1 MAIINGT
8 PGDDRSENGLFG
20 TEGDDTIFG
29 FEGRDDLTGEAGND
43 TLDGGEGDR
52 DQARYDSAPGPVTGN
67 LTTGVVSDGFGG
79 TDTLIN
85 IEEIRGSNFADT
97 LTGAESGEVRLNG
110 RGGDDTLIGNN
121 SSDEGGT
128 DLDGGDGNDT
138 LISIGGDFSFMQ
150 PGTGNDT
157 ITGSSN
163 FDTISY
169 FFSAGY
175 DDPPAIQGVAVT
187 FSDEGAGTVIDYR
200 GDTDTF
206 TGIERVEGTMLADT
220 FTGAAGFQSF
230 SGTGGNDTIDGGEG
244 DDEINYNS
252 TRDDFATESGVIVDL
267 EAGTSTDKFGD
278 TDTLISIEQVRGSDF
293 ADQIK
298 GDGQNNRLRGE
309 EGDDT
314 LEGGAG
320 DDQLRGDVGV
330 DTAVFEGDQSNYSL
344 SISSNE
350 ITITDRRVDG
360 QGSDELRDIEI
371 LDFGTELA
379 IFGDGPMSLDTFDDA
394 ASLSAS
400 EFSSIVELYI
410 AYFNRAPDAIGLNFW
425 ASSFARG
432 EVDVAQMAELFFDQP
447 ETRAAYTDVLDA
459 TGSQISD
466 IPAFVT
472 AVYSNVL
479 GRAFDEEGRDFW
491 VGALESGGITTG
503 AFIGEIIKGAKADP
517 ASDASQDFIDQQL
530 VDQQYLA
537 DKTDVGVHFAVINGM
552 SDTDN
557 AAATMSLFTGSQ
569 ESINAAVDESNQFLV
584 AAESSSDGEFLMPLV
599 GVLDDPFGVA

>member
-8 PGDDRSENGLFG
+8 PDDDRFENALIGTYENDVISGL
-20 TEGDDTIFG
+20 
-29 FEGRDDLTGEAGND
+29 EGRDDLTGNAGDD
-43 TLDGGEGDR
+43 TLDGGAGDR
-52 DQARYDSAPGPVTGN
+52 DSVRYDTSPEPIVGN
-67 LTTGVVSDGFGG
+67 LTTGIVSDGFGG

-85 IEEIRGSNFADT
+85 IEEIRGSNFNDT
-97 LTGAESGEVRLNG
+97 LTGSESGTGRLRG
-110 RGGDDTLIGNN
+110 QGGDDSLIGNN
-121 SSDEGGT
+121 TSDEGGT
-128 DLDGGDGNDT
+128 DLDGGDGDDT
-138 LISIGGDFSFMQ
+138 LTVVGGEWSYLQ
-150 PGTGNDT
+150 PGGGEDT
-157 ITGSSN
+157 ITGSTGY
-163 FDTISY
+163 DTLSY

-175 DDPPAIQGVAVT
+175 DDPPATQGVTVT
-187 FSDEGAGTVIDYR
+187 FTDEGVGTVIDYR

-206 TGIERVEGTMLADT
+206 TGIEQIEGTMFADT
-220 FTGAAGFQSF
+220 LTGAAGFQNF
-230 SGTGGNDTIDGGEG
+230 RGTGGDDTIDGGDG
-244 DDEINYNS
+244 YDEVDYDGS
-252 TRDDFATESGVIVDL
+252 RDDFATESGVIVDL
-267 EAGTSTDKFGD
+267 EAGTATDKFGD
-278 TDTLISIEQVRGSDF
+278 TDTLISIEGVRGSDL
-293 ADQIK
+293 ADQIT
-298 GDGQNNRLRGE
+298 GDNQNNFIRGE
-309 EGDDT
+309 DGDDT
-314 LEGGAG
+314 IEGGGG
-320 DDQLRGDVGV
+320 DDQLRGEGGI

-350 ITITDRRVDG
+350 ITIADRRVDG

-447 ETRAAYTDVLDA
+447 ETRAAYTGVLDA
-459 TGSQISD
+459 TGSQITD

-491 VGALESGGITTG
+491 VGALETGGITTG

-517 ASDASQDFIDQQL
+517 SPDASQDFIDQQL
-530 VDQQYLA
+530 ADQQYLE

-557 AAATMSLFTGSQ
+557 AAATMTLFTGSQ
-569 ESINAAVDESNQFLV
+569 ESINTAVEHANQFL
-584 AAESSSDGEFLMPLV
+584 AEAQSSTGGEFLMPLV
-599 GVLDDPFGVA
+599 GVLDDPFGGA